1 MAATPGETAAG
12 MTEKPKESTFISGV
26 DLRCKTN
33 NVAHHTDEISEEKLI
48 VRRGQPFNMTL
59 NLKNAFNPK
68 RHSLTFK
75 AATGEKPTEWQGTM
89 SFFSIPDRGVQS
101 KSAKAVWKVEIQKDS
116 TLVTG
121 LLVLTVT
128 PPADCPIGE
137 FDLSE
142 KLGEEYNLLAKLVVL
157 YNPWCPD
164 DWVYMK
170 DLKEIDEYVLNE
182 HGIIF
187 KGSRNYI
194 FPLDWDF
201 GQFED
206 NMVEICLKM
215 LDVNPKHILDPADD
229 VSARC
234 NPIYVGRVI
243 SAMINSL
250 DDKGVVVGN
259 WDGDY
264 EDGERPNHWT
274 GSHAI
279 LQRWFD
285 SGHVKYGQCWVFA
298 GVMCSV
304 MRLLGVPCRVVSNF
318 DSAHDNDRNL
328 TIDIFHPGYG
338 VEEVPSYDSVWNF
351 HVWVEAWMRRP
362 DLLVDGKYDD
372 KYDDNYDGW
381 QVLDP
386 TPQEKSEGVYCCGP
400 ASLKSILNGQ
410 TDVKYDV
417 PFVYAEVNAD
427 CIDWLVKA
435 DGSKLKVVSDTKKV
449 GHNISTKAVGSD
461 KREDITHT
469 YKHEEGSEK
478 ERSVFEYA
486 RTRDYSR
493 VDEEDEDEEED
504 EEDEDMEEGEEEEN
518 IGVEEVEED
527 EGNVEMEEE
536 DEDDDDDDEESP
548 DAGPPEPTPPEVVH
562 MRFEEV
568 TPPMNG
574 KNVRLKLVLKSAST
588 INRPL
593 LVDIRVAAMRYNGTV
608 TTKIQNEVKEKT
620 LLPRKDLRI
629 PIRVPFSV
637 YHKHMLAS
645 DCMNFSVVVTDKK
658 MPDYVY
664 LAEDDVVLIDPPIT
678 IKLPKWTRR
687 FRTVQAEVVF
697 NNPANETLTKCS
709 LTFSGSGLVHD
720 ELKIKLPDLKKNNRL
735 RVMVPI
741 TPYKAGKKTLL
752 LDFDCATFR
761 DIKGKCTI
769 NVRKGIF

>member
-1 MAATPGETAAG
+1 MAATPGETAAK
-12 MTEKPKESTFISGV
+12 MTKKPKESTFISGV

-187 KGSRNYI
+187 KGSRNYTY
-194 FPLDWDF
+194 PLDWDF

-243 SAMINSL
+243 SAMINSN
-250 DDKGVVVGN
+250 DDCGVLQGCWSRN
-259 WDGDY
+259 Y
-264 EDGERPNHWT
+264 EGGERPSHWT

-285 SGHVKYGQCWVFA
+285 SGRVKYGQCWVFA

-318 DSAHDNDRNL
+318 NSAHDNNRNL
-328 TIDIFHPGYG
+328 IIDVFHDEDG
-338 VEEVPSYDSVWNF
+338 VEDELSSESVWNF

-362 DLLVDGKYDD
+362 DLAEDGK
-372 KYDDNYDGW
+372 YDGW

-386 TPQEKSEGVYCCGP
+386 TPQEKSDGVYCCGP

-410 TDVKYDV
+410 TDLKYDV

-435 DGSKLKVVSDTKKV
+435 DGSKQKISSDTKKV

-469 YKHEEGSEK
+469 YKHKEGSDK
-478 ERSVFEYA
+478 ERSVFKYA

-493 VDEEDEDEEED
+493 VEVSEEED
-504 EEDEDMEEGEEEEN
+504 EEYEDDEMEEDVSGDMTEN
-518 IGVEEVEED
+518 VGVEEVEE
-527 EGNVEMEEE
+527 EEE
-536 DEDDDDDDEESP
+536 EEEEEEDDDDDDDEASGCP
-548 DAGPPEPTPPEVVH
+548 DTEPPEPTTPEEVL
-562 MRFEEV
+562 MYFEEV
-568 TPPMNG
+568 TPPTNG
-574 KNVRLKLVLKSAST
+574 KDVRLKLVLKSAST
-588 INRPL
+588 VKRPMFINIS
-593 LVDIRVAAMRYNGTV
+593 VKSMRYNDEPC
-608 TTKIQNEVKEKT
+608 TKIQSEKKEQT
-620 LLPRKDLRI
+620 LLPGKDLSI
-629 PIRVPFSV
+629 PIRVPFSD
-637 YHKHMLAS
+637 YHQHMV
-645 DCMNFSVVVTDKK
+645 DCDSMKVSVVVMDRK
-658 MPDYVY
+658 MLNYVY
-664 LAEDDVVLIDPPIT
+664 FADNDVVLIDPPIT
-678 IKLPKWTRR
+678 ITLPKRIRR
-687 FRTVQAEVVF
+687 FHTVQGEMVF
-697 NNPANETLTKCS
+697 MNPANETLTKCS
-709 LTFSGSGLVHD
+709 LTLSGSGLVHD
-720 ELKIKLPDLKKNNRL
+720 ELKIELPDLKKKNRL
-735 RVMVPI
+735 RVKFPI
-741 TPYKAGKKTLL
+741 TPYKAGKKTLIG
-752 LDFDCATFR
+752 DFDCATFR

-769 NVRKGIF
+769 NVRKGIFGNAG